1 MNILFYKLLAHKELK
16 EQAEY
21 ILNSRYP
28 EYNLE
33 NTVLSNG
40 YNPLEKLKEL
50 EDDLDSQLVI
60 PEIKEHIISKNL
72 ESLDESI
79 EFFRILDELI
89 NERFKF
95 YGIFILKEIY
105 NYLSVKEIKWY

>member
-21 ILNSRYP
+21 ILNSRDP

-33 NTVLSNG
+33 NIIRSNG

-50 EDDLDSQLVI
+50 GDNLDYQLLTA
-60 PEIKEHIISKNL
+60 EIKEHIISRNTR
-72 ESLDESI
+72 SLDESI
-79 EFFRILDELI
+79 EFFRVLDELI

-95 YGIFILKEIY
+95 YGIFILKEVY
-105 NYLSVKEIKWY
+105 NYLSVEEIK